1 MTILHDT
8 VAAAMQYA
16 GYGWRVVILHSADV
30 DGVCSCST
38 GADCPSPAKHPRLT
52 KWHENATANAQE
64 LERLLT
70 KWPSSN
76 VGVRLGPTS
85 GIVDVEHDCQEGEA
99 TAERLLSGIQTPT
112 FTSHRS
118 THRLFRFPDDLAIP
132 KAVVTVQGLEMRF
145 GIESKGSQSVFPPSV
160 HASGIQYA
168 WLSGLS
174 PDDVEPAEFPQT
186 LAELITS
193 PETNADSSI
202 EFVVGDDNS
211 DLRTHAGASK
221 GERNKT
227 LCRLVGA
234 YLKAN
239 GADANLPTLALAWG
253 ARCSPPIDET
263 EVIRTVSELANKELA
278 KSNGIQTGKPA
289 ATLSLASRQYS
300 EIEPQPVKWLW
311 EQRIALGKLSLLVGP
326 PGLGKTFIAC
336 DISARVSTGEA
347 FPDGTYPPEGEAAIL
362 TAEDGAGDTLRPRL
376 DAAGANVAKVHHI
389 DGICSSDGKPMFF
402 SLSEH
407 LRQLDEWLVA
417 HSEARLVVI
426 DPISA
431 FLGDADSHRNSEVR
445 AILGPVA
452 ELAERHGVA
461 IVGITHL
468 SKGQAKAINR
478 VIGSIAFVAAARAAW
493 MIAKDPDDEERRL
506 CLPIKNNLGKAGGL
520 AYRFVGEGQATR
532 IEWDPTP
539 VLVSADEIDIDDN
552 ERTPIGEAEEWLT
565 AQLEDAAVPSKAILK
580 KAKADGIAERTLKRA
595 KKELDVKS
603 EKEGKNWV
611 WRLPDQPPADTES
624 EAFIVE

>member
-1 MTILHDT
+1 M
-8 VAAAMQYA
+8 
-16 GYGWRVVILHSADV
+16 
-30 DGVCSCST
+30 
-38 GADCPSPAKHPRLT
+38 
-52 KWHENATANAQE
+52 
-64 LERLLT
+64 
-70 KWPSSN
+70 
-76 VGVRLGPTS
+76 
-85 GIVDVEHDCQEGEA
+85 
-99 TAERLLSGIQTPT
+99 
-112 FTSHRS
+112 
-118 THRLFRFPDDLAIP
+118 
-132 KAVVTVQGLEMRF
+132 
-145 GIESKGSQSVFPPSV
+145 
-160 HASGIQYA
+160 
-168 WLSGLS
+168 
-174 PDDVEPAEFPQT
+174 
-186 LAELITS
+186 
-193 PETNADSSI
+193 
-202 EFVVGDDNS
+202 
-211 DLRTHAGASK
+211 
-221 GERNKT
+221 
-227 LCRLVGA
+227 
-234 YLKAN
+234 
-239 GADANLPTLALAWG
+239 
-253 ARCSPPIDET
+253 
-263 EVIRTVSELANKELA
+263 
-278 KSNGIQTGKPA
+278 QTGKPA
-289 ATLSLASRQYS
+289 TTLTLASRQYS
-300 EIEPQPVKWLW
+300 EIEPQPIEWLW
-311 EQRIALGKLSLLVGP
+311 EQRIARGKLSLLVGP
-326 PGLGKTFIAC
+326 PGLGKTFLAC
-336 DISARVSTGEA
+336 DISARISTGEA

-389 DGICSSDGKPMFF
+389 DGIRSSDGKPTFF

-407 LRQLDEWLVA
+407 LSQLDEWLVA
-417 HSEARLVVI
+417 HPEARLVAI

-478 VIGSIAFVAAARAAW
+478 IIGSIAFVAAARAAW

-506 CLPIKNNLGKAGGL
+506 FLPVKNNLGKAGGL

-595 KKELDVKS
+595 KKELGVIS